1 MNQTND
7 RQLEYE
13 TKLIKLVVIILA
25 CAAAV
30 AVIWLFFRRIIIWF
44 LPFIIAWL
52 VATAIEPFVRFFE
65 KNLHFPRRIASFI
78 FVVSAVLLLCFIVF
92 AGGYLAVKEAG
103 VFLQNLS
110 SYRQSFSDFID
121 NIGARLS
128 SLLSFLPRGNT
139 AQSIFDSLLSSVS
152 GGASWLIASA
162 TQFFSAV
169 PSVFLFVI
177 VTTISAYLL
186 SANFMQIKR
195 FLILQISAKHRQ
207 WLFDVQHQVLFT
219 IGNYIKAYAIIL
231 LITFALLLMGFMMLG
246 MKNSLSLAVLVAF
259 VDILPV
265 LGVGIVL
272 IPWAIFS
279 FIVGDTA
286 TAVAIALLYA
296 VIAVTRQIIEPH
308 IIGKRTGLHPLVT
321 VIALYIGFNVMGFF
335 GMILFPFIMIII
347 KYLNDSGKLRLWK
360 QIPDERAGYE
370 KRKIEE

>member
-65 KNLHFPRRIASFI
+65 KKLHFTRRIASFI

-152 GGASWLIASA
+152 GGASWLISSA

>member
-1 MNQTND
+1 
-7 RQLEYE
+7 
-13 TKLIKLVVIILA
+13 
-25 CAAAV
+25 
-30 AVIWLFFRRIIIWF
+30 
-44 LPFIIAWL
+44 
-52 VATAIEPFVRFFE
+52 
-65 KNLHFPRRIASFI
+65 
-78 FVVSAVLLLCFIVF
+78 
-92 AGGYLAVKEAG
+92 
-103 VFLQNLS
+103 
-110 SYRQSFSDFID
+110 
-121 NIGARLS
+121 
-128 SLLSFLPRGNT
+128 
-139 AQSIFDSLLSSVS
+139 
-152 GGASWLIASA
+152 
-162 TQFFSAV
+162 
-169 PSVFLFVI
+169 
-177 VTTISAYLL
+177 
-186 SANFMQIKR
+186 
-195 FLILQISAKHRQ
+195 
-207 WLFDVQHQVLFT
+207 VLFT

>member
-30 AVIWLFFRRIIIWF
+30 AVIWLFFRRIIIWL

-152 GGASWLIASA
+152 GGASWLISSA